1 MIKIIMLFTILLFLL
16 FLVVSSINNLT
27 LFSRMPKLLIAFL
40 FVSLT
45 LISLFSYRFLNNIES
60 KGTYIPAK
68 YDGEDLIP
76 GKVEIEK

>member
-1 MIKIIMLFTILLFLL
+1 MIKIIVLLTILLFLL
-16 FLVVSSINNLT
+16 FLVVSRINKLT
-27 LFSRMPKLLIAFL
+27 LFSRMPKLLTAFL

-45 LISLFSYRFLNNIES
+45 LIALFSYRFLNNNES